1 MTDPLFA
8 LVAVFIYQFRCE
20 VYELSQG
27 SYKKLQPFF
36 KDFSR
41 TPLDF
46 QGAPTRNIISRIVQN
61 CTFPVHCYKAIRI
74 EM

>member
-36 KDFSR
+36 RDFSR
-41 TPLDF
+41 TTLDF
-46 QGAPTRNIISRIVQN
+46 QGLSTGNISQILQK
-61 CTFPVHCYKAIRI
+61 CTFPVYCYKAIRI